1 MTLFFGVADAGVDVV
16 VVDDFWKKRS
26 GLVLKSAN
34 LLFASLRHMHRHAP
48 TSRLRPAI
56 SFQLRAQLAA
66 MAHNALAHRV
76 RSVGL
81 DNRDSLAG
89 AAPQVTFA
97 SRGGEAVNG
106 REIHTSLGFVSAI
119 WL

>member
-1 MTLFFGVADAGVDVV
+1 MWWWWATLEKATV
-16 VVDDFWKKRS
+16 R
-26 GLVLKSAN
+26 LRQPAN
-34 LLFASLRHMHRHAP
+34 VPSASLRHMHRHAP
-48 TSRLRPAI
+48 TSRLGPAI
-56 SFQLRAQLAA
+56 SFQLRAHLAA

-81 DNRDSLAG
+81 DHRDSLAG

>member
-1 MTLFFGVADAGVDVV
+1 MLSFCIVSLLFGVTDTVDVV
-16 VVDDFWKKRS
+16 VVELGWKERPVRLRKP
-26 GLVLKSAN
+26 AN

-56 SFQLRAQLAA
+56 SFQLRAHLTA

-89 AAPQVTFA
+89 AAPQSN
-97 SRGGEAVNG
+97 SRFTW
-106 REIHTSLGFVSAI
+106 R
-119 WL
+119 

>member
-1 MTLFFGVADAGVDVV
+1 
-16 VVDDFWKKRS
+16 
-26 GLVLKSAN
+26 
-34 LLFASLRHMHRHAP
+34 
-48 TSRLRPAI
+48 
-56 SFQLRAQLAA
+56 

-106 REIHTSLGFVSAI
+106 REIHTSVGFVLAIPLTLVVLSAQQSRIAFLQLHQHVHGNDARIAHPALGFAQPGYNVQRHY
-119 WL
+119 